1 MGRPIGTRNPDYE
14 AKRAALADAALARLL
29 ADGGGT
35 SLNEL
40 AVELG
45 VSVPTLKHYF
55 GDRAGLVAAA
65 LRRQSELARPYVEPI
80 AAPSSR
86 DLTTS
91 LVGFLRALV
100 RAWRPFGVG
109 RVFTV
114 GMVAGAYEAAVG
126 PAYLDGVLEPTLQA
140 VERRLQAHARARALR
155 IGPDDAA
162 GLRAAA
168 LALLSPVVLALIH
181 QDALGGSSCRS
192 LDVEAFVDTHV
203 AGFVRGWGRPVRTP
217 RRTPLPRGR
226 KALAKKS

>member
-1 MGRPIGTRNPDYE
+1 MGRPIGARNPDYE
-14 AKRAALADAALARLL
+14 AKRAALADAALPRLM

-35 SLNEL
+35 SLNEF
-40 AVELG
+40 AAELG

-55 GDRAGLVAAA
+55 GDRPGLIAAA
-65 LRRQSELARPYVEPI
+65 LRRQSELARPFVEPL
-80 AAPSSR
+80 ATPSSR
-86 DLTTS
+86 DLSTS

-114 GMVAGAYEAAVG
+114 GMAAGAYDAAVG

-140 VERRLQAHARARALR
+140 IERRLQAHARAGALR
-155 IGPDDAA
+155 VGPDDAG

-181 QDALGGSSCRS
+181 QDALGGANCRN
-192 LDVEAFVDTHV
+192 LDVEAFVATHV
-203 AGFVRGWGRPVRTP
+203 AAFIRGWGRPGRTP
-217 RRTPLPRGR
+217 KPRRKLLR
-226 KALAKKS
+226 KKT

>member
-1 MGRPIGTRNPDYE
+1 MGRPIGIRNPDYE
-14 AKRAALADAALARLL
+14 EKRAALAEAALPRLL
-29 ADGGGT
+29 ADGGAT

-40 AVELG
+40 AAEVG

-65 LRRQSELARPYVEPI
+65 LRRQIDRARPYVEGV

-91 LVGFLRALV
+91 LVDFLLALV

-114 GMVAGAYEAAVG
+114 GIAAGAYDSVVG

-140 VERRLQAHARARALR
+140 VERRLRVHAGARALR
-155 IGPDDAA
+155 VGPDDAE

-181 QDALGGSSCRS
+181 QDALGGSSCRT
-192 LDVEAFVDTHV
+192 LDVEAFVRTHV
-203 AGFVRGWGRPVRTP
+203 AGFVRGYGRRVRAA
-217 RRTPLPRGR
+217 RRRVLR
-226 KALAKKS
+226 KRT